1 MNETYL
7 YPYSAAEANKRNE
20 LSLWRESHKVNIACH
35 NAIEETIRQN
45 FDGMNLKEKC
55 IQPVLD
61 EYGYRHQRRYDAKY
75 IPESIAI
82 QLDTAFKND
91 EIALYLLQKETITG
105 EEFMNIVNAK

>member
-20 LSLWRESHKVNIACH
+20 LALWRESHKANIACR

-61 EYGYRHQRRYDAKY
+61 EYGYKRTASTRTPARR
-75 IPESIAI
+75 PWWSTPTTRSPSI
-82 QLDTAFKND
+82 F
-91 EIALYLLQKETITG
+91 ITLPSAG
-105 EEFMNIVNAK
+105 WSW